1 MVQTSNICS
10 LKEFG
15 WGNNRKYEPKRMHKQ
30 PKDYALGSL
39 MGYNNAKNELTVIMD
54 MRERERERGA
64 KINGAHSGNSM
75 MNSL

>member
-1 MVQTSNICS
+1 
-10 LKEFG
+10 
-15 WGNNRKYEPKRMHKQ
+15 
-30 PKDYALGSL
+30 